1 LKYHIGSLLTY
12 VQERIIKYA
21 NNKRAITIRST
32 TTTPAMSPALDVG
45 LAAVDVVNA
54 VIILTK

>member
-1 LKYHIGSLLTY
+1 LFPLIF
-12 VQERIIKYA
+12 IIKYA

-45 LAAVDVVNA
+45 LAAGDVVSAGLAAVDVVNA
-54 VIILTK
+54 VIII

>member
-1 LKYHIGSLLTY
+1 LFPLIF
-12 VQERIIKYA
+12 IIKYA

-54 VIILTK
+54 VYHHMKKIQL